1 MSELFTP
8 GHACV
13 IGVGG
18 DLPNTVD
25 DAIGLAQILTDP
37 ERCAYPK
44 GQVSLLTQESAKR
57 EDILAALDRLAQST
71 TPNSTVIIYF
81 SGHGYQVASPMGEA
95 YYLMPFGSDV
105 NKLYWIRN

>member
-8 GHACV
+8 GHACI

-25 DAIGLAQILTDP
+25 DAIGFAKILKDP
-37 ERCAYPK
+37 ERCAYPA

-57 EDILAALDRLAQST
+57 DDILAALDRLAQST
-71 TPNSTVIIYF
+71 TPDSTVIIYF

-95 YYLMPFGSDV
+95 Y
-105 NKLYWIRN
+105 